1 MDSPFPTGEGMNR
14 ESPRKPSGSGPE
26 HLRLAVKS
34 QFVPFFFPL
43 LQKGFV
49 LQTEVGCSL
58 RELLAERFGIP
69 MEYIE
74 NRIQTVFLDGRPVD
88 DMDAAVVRDGAVLAL
103 SSAMP
108 GLLGAIMRKGGY
120 YSRMRSPIGQGTSGD
135 APPRADGEVV
145 VKLFNLTVRELGPL
159 FLERG
164 IRIDAEDLKS
174 LFGSRPDD
182 LEEGC
187 VEAVA
192 DDRRV
197 DPAMLPSLSFAADR
211 VYLEIRTV

>member
-1 MDSPFPTGEGMNR
+1 MSDEPSDQLPTNGPNR
-14 ESPRKPSGSGPE
+14 
-26 HLRLAVKS
+26 LLLTVKAE
-34 QFVPFFFPL
+34 FVPFFFPL

-49 LQTEVGCSL
+49 QKTEVGCSL
-58 RELLAERFGIP
+58 RELLAERFGVP
-69 MEYIE
+69 AEYIE
-74 NRIQTVFLDGRPVD
+74 NRIQTVFLDGKPVD

-120 YSRMRSPIGQGTSGD
+120 YSRMRSPIGQGTGGD
-135 APPRADGEVV
+135 AQRRADGQVV

-164 IRIDAEDLKS
+164 IRIDPEDLKN
-174 LFGSRPDD
+174 LFRNRPEA

-187 VEAVA
+187 VEAAA
-192 DDRRV
+192 DGRRV
-197 DPAMLPSLSFAADR
+197 DPAQLPALDFPGTQ
-211 VYLEIRTV
+211 VYLKLRTA

>member
-1 MDSPFPTGEGMNR
+1 LCRF
-14 ESPRKPSGSGPE
+14 
-26 HLRLAVKS
+26 L
-34 QFVPFFFPL
+34 PL

-74 NRIQTVFLDGRPVD
+74 NRIQTVFLDGKPVD
-88 DMDAAVVRDGAVLAL
+88 DIDAAVVRDGAVLAL

-120 YSRMRSPIGQGTSGD
+120 YSRMRSPIGHGAD
-135 APPRADGEVV
+135 KDVPRRAEGRVV

-174 LFGSRPDD
+174 LFGSRPEA

-187 VEAVA
+187 VEAAIDGRKVE
-192 DDRRV
+192 
-197 DPAMLPSLSFAADR
+197 PAMIPSFSFASNR
-211 VYLEIRTV
+211 VYLEVRTA